1 MDSVLHPSGR
11 DNRVDVL
18 RGLALVSIFINH
30 IPGNTFERLTHKNF
44 GFSDAAEVF
53 VLLAGFAAS
62 MAWYPGFVDGRAGEM
77 ARRIV
82 KRAGL
87 LYGCHIATT
96 LTAITVFVLAAGV
109 TGWPGYL
116 VDAAPGLYLNLATV
130 VANPVS
136 GAFGLLTGGHQLGY
150 FNILPLYIC
159 LLLMAPGLMWLAR
172 SGIARLLIFS
182 FSLWL
187 LAGCFGIDLPNYPR
201 PGGWYFNPLSWQL
214 LFSIG
219 LALGIA
225 QRQGVSVAW
234 NPLVFALAAAY
245 VVFAAVFVLG
255 GMWASW
261 PVLHLPLQLYQ
272 FDKTFVAVP
281 RLVHVLALGY
291 VVMMSP
297 LGRWLAR
304 ISSDNPLAVMG
315 RNALGVFC
323 CGSLLSMVA
332 AIMRIEWA
340 GGIVIDA
347 LLVSAGL
354 AVQFAVARHL
364 DRRRGRRRRP
374 AATGL
379 AAAAA

>member
-1 MDSVLHPSGR
+1 MANHLGR

-18 RGLALVSIFINH
+18 RGLALASIFINH
-30 IPGNTFERLTHKNF
+30 IPGNFFERLTHKNF

-77 ARRIV
+77 VKRIV

-87 LYGCHIATT
+87 LYGCHLATT
-96 LTAITVFVLAAGV
+96 LIAITLFVLAAGV

-116 VDAAPGLYLNLATV
+116 LDAAPGLYLNLATV
-130 VANPVS
+130 VSNPAK
-136 GAFGLLTGGHQLGY
+136 GTIGLLTGGHQLGY

-159 LLLMAPGLMWLAR
+159 LLLMAPGLMLLAR
-172 SGIARLLIFS
+172 TGISRLLVFS
-182 FSLWL
+182 FGLWL
-187 LAGCFGIDLPNYPR
+187 MAGSFGLDLPNYPR
-201 PGGWYFNPLSWQL
+201 TGGWYFNPLSWQL

-225 QRQGVSVAW
+225 RREGRSLGW
-234 NPLVFALAAAY
+234 NPVVFTLAATY

-281 RLVHVLALGY
+281 RLVHVLALAY

-304 ISSDNPLAVMG
+304 ISTDNPLAVMG

-323 CGSLLSMVA
+323 CGSLLSMCA
-332 AIMRIEWA
+332 AILRIEW
-340 GGIVIDA
+340 GGGVLVDA
-347 LLVSAGL
+347 LLVAIGL
-354 AVQFAVARHL
+354 AIQIALASHL
-364 DRRRGRRRRP
+364 DRRRHRP
-374 AATGL
+374 VV
-379 AAAAA
+379 AAAAAA